1 MKCLNI
7 LRTIGSVV
15 AASILALTIMACSL
29 YQAIAQVAVARTTWE
44 DILARESV
52 QKRIDTIIVNSTG
65 LWQLRPL
72 DENLYGQIFVILRRE
87 VADPFL
93 ADLPRA
99 WTAWLS
105 GATNRFDPVMDLS
118 AVRGKVIWML
128 KQTVRSRLP
137 EIFVRKMEQRIERN
151 FSKKVPTAMR
161 MLPLIGVSSNTEL
174 AMKGIRQ
181 DFVQWYRV
189 RLLVWLVPLAAAILW
204 FWAMRKRQYFPES
217 LAGLVGGTALMVLM
231 PLAVFSGQIGEIAGT
246 IVRLKS
252 GSGEWAEMADVVL
265 SAVIDNIR
273 TPLGILGMTG
283 IAVLLILAAL
293 RWWRR
298 RSFA

>member
-72 DENLYGQIFVILRRE
+72 DENLYGQIFVTLRRE

-265 SAVIDNIR
+265 SAVMDNIR
-273 TPLGILGMTG
+273 TPLGILGMAG